1 LDICSEELVVFEK
14 TRCTDYLQNIA
25 LDLCDRAELYDKK
38 VPLFDEYNI
47 EEGPKRLNNLNALQG
62 FTSKYMAF
70 VIDLSS

>member
-1 LDICSEELVVFEK
+1 V
-14 TRCTDYLQNIA
+14 TNYLQDIA
-25 LDLCDRAELYDKK
+25 PELCDRVERYDKK
-38 VPLFDEYNI
+38 VPFIDEYNI